1 MYNVRKCPKC
11 GGNVP
16 EGNEVCN
23 NCGHKM
29 RFFGG
34 SSVIVTG
41 SKNSNTIP
49 GGNPFETKKS
59 NNSGCLAVILILF
72 FFGLP
77 FFSVFYELFQ
87 EFSVDINEDD
97 YDIEENKCTK
107 SCGDSAYKEYNNY
120 CFCENGNI
128 YDENGYVEHYY
139 TGVPILD
146 NNAKCKIYCDDLG
159 ATFGN
164 DMCSCPNGK
173 NFNIEG
179 EEIVV
184 KDEIEDDIISLR
196 SVSEW
201 YSEVKSGKAVVTVL
215 CESDNTNCS
224 SYKAMVN
231 DFAKGKE
238 DKFTLF
244 YFDLDKLEENDKNTL
259 VNTYTFRYNEDLR
272 FIPYTFIVNNDEFVT
287 DTTSY
292 FSTSSLETLL
302 KIYDIIEE

>member
-41 SKNSNTIP
+41 SKNANTIP
-49 GGNPFETKKS
+49 GGNPFESKKS

-77 FFSVFYELFQ
+77 FISVFYELFQ

-146 NNAKCKIYCDDLG
+146 NKRESVDNFIDTMLYYFKYRDYSAK
-159 ATFGN
+159 
-164 DMCSCPNGK
+164 
-173 NFNIEG
+173 NIELVILAFQSG
-179 EEIVV
+179 CGYQ
-184 KDEIEDDIISLR
+184 
-196 SVSEW
+196 
-201 YSEVKSGKAVVTVL
+201 YSAEHQ
-215 CESDNTNCS
+215 
-224 SYKAMVN
+224 
-231 DFAKGKE
+231 
-238 DKFTLF
+238 
-244 YFDLDKLEENDKNTL
+244 
-259 VNTYTFRYNEDLR
+259 
-272 FIPYTFIVNNDEFVT
+272 
-287 DTTSY
+287 
-292 FSTSSLETLL
+292 
-302 KIYDIIEE
+302 